1 MKRKFES
8 WDEAMCLREVQ
19 TLRKLSHPN
28 IVKMKEVIR
37 AENDVYLV
45 FEFMKGTVLD
55 FMRQSQR
62 LRTNYCG
69 LPNSQVMKIIKQVL
83 QGLQYVHQ
91 QGFIHRDL
99 KPENLLYQDGHLKIA
114 DFGLSKELKLGQT

>member
-45 FEFMKGTVLD
+45 FEFMNGTVLD

-69 LPNSQVMKIIKQVL
+69 LPNS
-83 QGLQYVHQ
+83 
-91 QGFIHRDL
+91 
-99 KPENLLYQDGHLKIA
+99 
-114 DFGLSKELKLGQT
+114 

>member
-45 FEFMKGTVLD
+45 FEFM
-55 FMRQSQR
+55 
-62 LRTNYCG
+62 
-69 LPNSQVMKIIKQVL
+69 
-83 QGLQYVHQ
+83 
-91 QGFIHRDL
+91 
-99 KPENLLYQDGHLKIA
+99 
-114 DFGLSKELKLGQT
+114 